1 MRRLPAIRVMGI
13 DPGLSFT
20 GYGVVEADGEGR
32 LRHVASGTIATS
44 SRAAFVDRLSR
55 IHRELQE
62 AFHRLKPDH
71 LALEEVFFSRH
82 PKSAL
87 LLGHARGVAILSASL
102 AGIPVFEY
110 AATEAKKAVC
120 TYGRAGKEQVGAM
133 VKALLRVEGEFS
145 DHASDAL
152 ALCIC
157 HMHVYGTESSRAG
170 SLHAAAGRR
179 GTAARPPYSTRAAGR
194 TKRSGP

>member
-1 MRRLPAIRVMGI
+1 MRSPPCIRVMGI

-20 GYGVVEADGEGR
+20 GYGAVESGPAGR
-32 LRHVASGTIATS
+32 LRYLVSGTIPTS
-44 SRAAFVDRLSR
+44 SRAPFVDRLVR
-55 IHRELQE
+55 IHRDLQTVFE
-62 AFHRLKPDH
+62 EVRPDH
-71 LALEEVFFSRH
+71 VAVEEVFFARH
-82 PKSAL
+82 ARSAL
-87 LLGHARGVAILSASL
+87 LLGHARGVVILSAAM

-133 VKALLRVEGEFS
+133 VKALLRLDQDLS

-157 HMHVYGTESSRAG
+157 HIHSRGALPAG
-170 SLHAAAGRR
+170 AGRR
-179 GTAARPPYSTRAAGR
+179 TSRTSGDLSDDTVPGTRKKGVPS
-194 TKRSGP
+194 